1 MPWRRP
7 RHELLLLVLV
17 GIAALLPLYGIS
29 AQDQSRLC
37 LTHALLHGRLSSDEC
52 LASSVDKARYGDH
65 LYSDKAPGLSA
76 LEVPAAAAV
85 RLPAID
91 HDGGRSTRV
100 WAVRVL
106 SSGLAFL
113 LGALLVGRVAE
124 GLAPGYGGRAL
135 VAYSLGML
143 VAPLAAANFGH
154 GTAGT
159 IALAAFLLAWRRRFL
174 TAGLLGGAAVLVE
187 YQAAAILVAVAIYA
201 AFHGRRPAAAYVAGA
216 VPAFAILG
224 AYDLLA
230 FGSPWHLSYRYVVGS
245 FAPDQASGFF
255 GIGSPRLDSFADVL
269 VGNRGLLV
277 VSPVVAAAAWGLV
290 LLGRRH
296 RAEALVCG
304 AVTVFFVVL
313 NSSYF
318 LPYGGGSPGPRFL
331 VPALP
336 FLALGLGPALA
347 RAPRTAGAVALA
359 SIIATVTLT
368 LVWAANVHLR
378 ESVWGELARAVSN
391 GRWSR
396 LGRSATETVVGDGWL
411 VVIAA
416 AAAVAVAFAPPP
428 RRLVARVRRR
438 PLVLAVCAAAAVAAA
453 AGVIRLATLPPD
465 LRASIQSTASAALPG
480 DEVDFAVTLDNRMQ
494 LGLRHVRLTVSLPP
508 GMKLLGRPYFERGSG
523 CIGTTRISCNLDF
536 LGPGMGTVVRLGVRV
551 APTAARKLTVSAW
564 GSTGRT
570 TGPRAATSVVVGA
583 A

>member
-7 RHELLLLVLV
+7 RHELLLLALV
-17 GIAALLPLYGIS
+17 GIAALLPLYRVS
-29 AQDQSRLC
+29 PQDQSRLC
-37 LTHALLHGRLSSDEC
+37 LTQALLHGRLANDEC
-52 LASSVDKARYGDH
+52 LASSVDKASYGRH
-65 LYSDKAPGLSA
+65 LYSDKAPGMSVV
-76 LEVPAAAAV
+76 EMPVAAAV
-85 RLPAID
+85 RLPTID
-91 HDGGRSTRV
+91 HDGGSSERV

-135 VAYSLGML
+135 VAFALGML

-159 IALAAFLLAWRRRFL
+159 IGLASFLLAWRRRFVL
-174 TAGLLGGAAVLVE
+174 AGLLGGAAVLFE
-187 YQAAAILVAVAIYA
+187 YQAAAILVAVTLYA
-201 AFHGRRPAAAYVAGA
+201 AFHRRGAAGAYVAGA
-216 VPAFAILG
+216 VPAFVLLG

-245 FAPDQASGFF
+245 FAADQASGFF
-255 GIGSPRLDSFADVL
+255 GIGSPHLHGAGDVL

-277 VSPVVAAAAWGLV
+277 VSPVVVAAAWGLV
-290 LLGRRH
+290 LLARTH

-304 AVTVFFVVL
+304 AVAVFFVVL

-347 RAPRTAGAVALA
+347 RAPKAAGALALA
-359 SIIATVTLT
+359 SIVGTVTLT
-368 LVWAANVHLR
+368 LVWAANVPLR
-378 ESVWGELARAVSN
+378 ESVWGELARALQE

-396 LGRSATETVVGDGWL
+396 LARSATSTVVGNGWL
-411 VVIAA
+411 VVAA
-416 AAAVAVAFAPPP
+416 AVAAVAVAFAPP
-428 RRLVARVRRR
+428 LARRR
-438 PLVLAVCAAAAVAAA
+438 PLVPALLAAAAVLVALAL
-453 AGVIRLATLPPD
+453 IRLATLPPD
-465 LRASIQSTASAALPG
+465 LRASIQSNASAALPG
-480 DEVDFAVTLDNRMQ
+480 DEVDFTVSLDNRMS
-494 LGLRHVRLTVSLPP
+494 LGLRHVRLTVDLPR
-508 GMKLLGRPYFERGSG
+508 GMQLLGPPYYERGSG
-523 CIGTTRISCNLDF
+523 CTGTTRISCNLDF
-536 LGPGMGTVVRLGVRV
+536 LGPRTSTVVRLGVRV
-551 APTAARKLTVSAW
+551 TPAAARKLRVSAW

-570 TGPRAATSVVVGA
+570 AGPRTATSVLVGA